1 MSKVDARK
9 GIIQNLLASDQ
20 DALNKVAETVRSMV
34 EESDRSAVKLAKL
47 VDQTGCTK
55 ALIADAS
62 ADLEQRLHLGAQ
74 LLSELQEQT
83 ARLEAA
89 EAEVDSHRR
98 ESEQATATLGQRLAE
113 LEVKRQQLEEARA
126 EAEAE
131 IRAKSEL
138 LASKESLEAQLHE
151 LTTKCRQLEEARA
164 EAEAEIRTKSELL
177 ASKTSLEAQLQAL
190 TTKCQQL
197 EEAHKMAETKN
208 CAKSRT
214 LKAISQ
220 ELHEPLEG
228 MIRLIERLQDSKL
241 DVQQQRH
248 LRVVRLALTAMQQLL
263 ESTLVPQQLL
273 RIPKPDANRRAQ
285 GRLPQELLQSNLGPV
300 LDLSMGGMRVRCGRA
315 LKGEVDVDLM
325 GLVEPVRLRAEVM
338 WTRRQGLRKFEV
350 GLKFVDI
357 APDVARQLTE
367 LSLNHSLRRLLD
379 TG

>member
-1 MSKVDARK
+1 MVK
-9 GIIQNLLASDQ
+9 ASDRTAGQ
-20 DALNKVAETVRSMV
+20 
-34 EESDRSAVKLAKL
+34 LAKL
-47 VDQTGCTK
+47 IDETECTK
-55 ALIADAS
+55 ARIADAS
-62 ADLEQRLHLGAQ
+62 AHLEQELHSGAQ
-74 LLSELQEQT
+74 LLRELQEQT
-83 ARLEAA
+83 TRLEAA
-89 EAEVDSHRR
+89 EADVDAHRR
-98 ESEQATATLGQRLAE
+98 ESEQATATLDQRLAE
-113 LEVKRQQLEEARA
+113 LSVKRRQLEQARA

-138 LASKESLEAQLHE
+138 LASKESLQAQLHE
-151 LTTKCRQLEEARA
+151 LTTNCRQLEEARA
-164 EAEAEIRTKSELL
+164 EAEAEIRVKSELL
-177 ASKTSLEAQLQAL
+177 ASKASLEAQLQEL
-190 TTKCQQL
+190 TTKCQEL
-197 EEAHKMAETKN
+197 EEAQELAETKN

-220 ELHEPLEG
+220 ELHEPLAG

-241 DVQQQRH
+241 DGQQQRH

-263 ESTLVPQQLL
+263 ESALVPQQLL

-315 LKGEVDVDLM
+315 PKGEVDVDLM
-325 GLVEPVRLRAEVM
+325 GLVEPIRLRAEVM
-338 WTRRQGLRKFEV
+338 WSRRQGLLKFEV
-350 GLKFVDI
+350 GLKFIDI

>member
-138 LASKESLEAQLHE
+138 LASKESLKAQLHE

>member
-1 MSKVDARK
+1 MHE
-9 GIIQNLLASDQ
+9 L
-20 DALNKVAETVRSMV
+20 T
-34 EESDRSAVKLAKL
+34 
-47 VDQTGCTK
+47 TK
-55 ALIADAS
+55 C
-62 ADLEQRLHLGAQ
+62 R
-74 LLSELQEQT
+74 
-83 ARLEAA
+83 
-89 EAEVDSHRR
+89 
-98 ESEQATATLGQRLAE
+98 
-113 LEVKRQQLEEARA
+113 QLEEARA